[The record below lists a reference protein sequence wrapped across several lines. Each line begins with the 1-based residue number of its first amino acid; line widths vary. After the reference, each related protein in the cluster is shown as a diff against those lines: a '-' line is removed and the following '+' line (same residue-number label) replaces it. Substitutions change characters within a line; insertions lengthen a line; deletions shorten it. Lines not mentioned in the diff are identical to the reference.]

1 MRTLLPSLLLLSMLS
16 CALPASAQAVKSVT
30 GRRVALVVGNN
41 AYPAG
46 PLQNCVNDAGEIAMM
61 LRQQLKFD
69 VVSQAQDV
77 RELDFNRLIDTFQK
91 SAQDAE
97 VVLFYYAGHGAED
110 FDGRENYL
118 LPVDADL
125 REAGRDNAGLKSQG
139 IPLAQVLEAMNSATK
154 GAKIVLLDCCRERP
168 SERSITTRNGG
179 GLVMP
184 REEDM
189 PEDTLI
195 MLAAA
200 PKKAASD
207 GSDGHGPFTDALLY
221 HLPFP
226 GKSLQQA
233 FLDVQQQVRLS
244 TQDSQKPWLKLDGAG
259 RFFFS
264 HSLVPDQPAG
274 TAPGSTPAAAPAAT
288 PPPYM
293 PRMPQPA
300 AAPKPTLSLTDRNK
314 LISSKAELAKLD
326 AEITLKQK
334 RWQESE
340 NVIRRITNNRQTPVR
355 QGSQAHQICITHAKI
370 CDEVIEEAPKLLA
383 RKAELQATIDAIL
396 SLPEAKEFRE
406 AEDQPPGSSEEK

>member
-1 MRTLLPSLLLLSMLS
+1 MRLLLLPLLCLS
-16 CALPASAQAVKSVT
+16 AFCWTPPSHAQGVKPVT
-30 GRRVALVVGNN
+30 GRRVALVIGNN

-46 PLQNCVNDAGEIAMM
+46 PLQNCDNDAAEVAMM

-69 VVSQAQDV
+69 FVTQAKDV

-91 SAQDAE
+91 TAEGAE

-118 LPVDADL
+118 LPIDADL
-125 REAGRDNAGLKSQG
+125 REAGKDNAGLKSQG
-139 IPLAQVLEAMNSATK
+139 IPLAQVLQAMNSATK
-154 GAKIVLLDCCRERP
+154 GAKIILLDCCRERP
-168 SERSITTRNGG
+168 AERSIVTRNGG

-207 GSDGHGPFTDALLY
+207 GGNGHGPFTDALLY
-221 HLPFP
+221 HLPYP

-233 FLDVQQQVRLS
+233 FLDVQLQVRQT
-244 TQDSQKPWLKLDGAG
+244 TQDNQKPWLKLDGAG

-264 HSLVPDQPAG
+264 HSLAPDQPAG
-274 TAPGSTPAAAPAAT
+274 TAPGSTPAVGTTTPATT

-293 PRMPQPA
+293 PPVRQSPPA
-300 AAPKPTLSLTDRNK
+300 PTPTLSQADRNR
-314 LISSKAELAKLD
+314 LISSKAELAKLE
-326 AEITLKQK
+326 AEIALKQK
-334 RWQESE
+334 KWQDSE
-340 NVIRRITNNRQTPVR
+340 NIIRRITNNRQTMVVR
-355 QGSQAHQICITHAKI
+355 GSQAHQICIVHAKI
-370 CDEVIEEAPKLLA
+370 CDQVIEEAPRLLA

-406 AEDQPPGSSEEK
+406 AETKTSD

>member
-1 MRTLLPSLLLLSMLS
+1 MLPPLLRILLGLAFFCSLTCSGQTHR
-16 CALPASAQAVKSVT
+16 PVT
-30 GRRVALVVGNN
+30 GRRVALVIGNN
-41 AYPAG
+41 AYPAS
-46 PLQNCVNDAGEIAMM
+46 PLQNCDNDAAEVAMM

-69 VVSQAQDV
+69 FVTQAKDV

-91 SAQDAE
+91 TAE
-97 VVLFYYAGHGAED
+97 GADVALFYYAGHGAED
-110 FDGRENYL
+110 FDGRENFL

-125 REAGRDNAGLKSQG
+125 QEAGKDNAGLKSQG
-139 IPLAQVLEAMNSATK
+139 IPLARVLEALNHSTK
-154 GAKIVLLDCCRERP
+154 GAKIILLDCCRERP
-168 SERSITTRNGG
+168 AERSITSRNGG

-207 GSDGHGPFTDALLY
+207 GGNGHGPFTDALLY

-226 GKSLQQA
+226 GKSLHQA
-233 FLDVQQQVRLS
+233 FLDVQMQVRQA

-274 TAPGSTPAAAPAAT
+274 TAPGNAASTATAAAAVSPPMPAPYVPRIQQA
-288 PPPYM
+288 PPS
-293 PRMPQPA
+293 PA
-300 AAPKPTLSLTDRNK
+300 PTLSQADRDK
-314 LISSKAELAKLD
+314 LIRSKAELAKLE
-326 AEITLKQK
+326 AEIAQK
-334 RWQESE
+334 HQRWQESE
-340 NVIRRITNNRQTPVR
+340 NVIRRITNNRQTMVVR
-355 QGSQAHQICITHAKI
+355 GSQAHQICITHAKI
-370 CDEVIEEAPKLLA
+370 CDQIIEEAPKLLA
-383 RKAELQATIDAIL
+383 RKAELQATIEAIL

-406 AEDQPPGSSEEK
+406 PEKAP